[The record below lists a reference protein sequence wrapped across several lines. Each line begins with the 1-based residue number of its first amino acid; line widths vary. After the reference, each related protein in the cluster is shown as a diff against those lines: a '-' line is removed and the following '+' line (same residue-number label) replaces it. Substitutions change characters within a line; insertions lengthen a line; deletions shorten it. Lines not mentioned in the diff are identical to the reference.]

1 MAKNESGKKLQM
13 NPIFSESEFK
23 VKNVMKYKE
32 GDVTKT
38 KMPDNVNPMDNI
50 KSPMKTR

>member
-1 MAKNESGKKLQM
+1 MASEKKLQM
-13 NPIFSESEFK
+13 NPVYSESQFK
-23 VKNVMKYKE
+23 VSDVKKYKE

-38 KMPDNVNPMDNI
+38 AMPNKVNPMEDQ